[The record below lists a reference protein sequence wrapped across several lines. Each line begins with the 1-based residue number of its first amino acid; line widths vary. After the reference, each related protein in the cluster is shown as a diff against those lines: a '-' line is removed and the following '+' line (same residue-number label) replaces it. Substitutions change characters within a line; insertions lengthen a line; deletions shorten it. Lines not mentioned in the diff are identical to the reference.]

1 MNDCEKK
8 VGHIACP
15 EVKDDIRVVCN
26 WDHGDDGI
34 LHYKGIHNSLWSFSE
49 NF

>member
-1 MNDCEKK
+1 MTVKNQ

-26 WDHGDDGI
+26 WDHGDNGI
-34 LHYKGIHNSLWSFSE
+34 PYSKKF
-49 NF
+49 